1 MSPRFRPYA
10 TALLL
15 VLVASASIVTF
26 ELRGR
31 VPFSSDQS
39 IIALIGLDIL
49 EQGKHPVFCY
59 GSEYG
64 GTLEPHLLAATFG
77 LFGATPLVFRAT
89 LAVLV
94 VALILAVWALT
105 RRAFGERE
113 ALAAGLYLAIGP
125 SYFFYKGLTSDG
137 AYTSLLLLLAL
148 SLLFTLRIDAR
159 LLKHEKATLD
169 RLVLGGLLGAAWW
182 VHPLSVSI
190 AVPIAVFA
198 LSGPW
203 RAWLAPR
210 SLTLV
215 AAGFA
220 VGNFPWW
227 WRNVRHGFLSLKAPE
242 LAAAATSQGID
253 PLADRVADLF
263 HLGWGIVLGGRSAWG
278 HGSSFPGSLALAWAL
293 LVVLLLI
300 AAREVRRGETTLRRR
315 SAAMFGSI
323 LVTLPLLNLAIAR
336 TDFVDPR
343 YLVPAVLAIAP
354 LFGLALFAIRPRPF
368 ARPLTGLFAAA
379 ALVLNVSSQWTAPQL
394 AGREGGRFDLDGGRL
409 VAQLEAREVDSVYA
423 SYWTAYRIAFL
434 SRGKI
439 AASPFGT
446 ATHSFVR
453 DLDLQARVDAN
464 PHPRYLL
471 TGEDRRRLTEY
482 LERRA
487 LPHRRETFEGYT
499 LFSDLD
505 ASTTD
510 HLRICHCIPAA
521 VSPGDIGWLAIE
533 GPERIQQNEQE
544 IYTVRFRTHLLM
556 PLSNN
561 VHLSYRWRPADGS
574 ASIEGGR
581 ANIASKAMRGATV
594 QLDLPVVANLPPGRH
609 RLVIDLVEENLAW
622 FEDLGLPPK
631 SLEVIVEPGPASP
644 PAQ

>member
-1 MSPRFRPYA
+1 MSPRVRPYA

-49 EQGKHPVFCY
+49 ERGKHPVFCY

-64 GTLEPHLLAATFG
+64 GTLEPHLLAGTFG

-94 VALILAVWALT
+94 LALILTVWAFT

-137 AYTSLLLLLAL
+137 AYTSLLLLSALAL
-148 SLLFTLRIDAR
+148 WFTLRIDAR
-159 LLKHEKATLD
+159 LLRHEKATLD

-182 VHPLSVSI
+182 VHPLSVFL

-210 SLTLV
+210 SFALV
-215 AAGFA
+215 VAGFA

-242 LAAAATSQGID
+242 LAAAATSQGVD
-253 PLADRVADLF
+253 PLPERIADLF
-263 HLGWGIVLGGRSAWG
+263 QLGWGTLLGGRSAWG
-278 HGSSFPGSLALAWAL
+278 HGSSFLGSSVLAWAL
-293 LVVLLLI
+293 LAVLLLL
-300 AAREVRRGETTLRRR
+300 AVRETRQGETTLRRR

-343 YLVPAVLAIAP
+343 YLLPAVLATAP
-354 LFGLALFAIRPRPF
+354 LFGLALCALRPRPL
-368 ARPLTGLFAAA
+368 AGLLAAT
-379 ALVLNVSSQWTAPQL
+379 ALALNLGSQGKAPQL

-409 VAQLEAREVDSVYA
+409 VAQLEARGVDTVYA

-434 SRGKI
+434 SRGRI

-446 ATHSFVR
+446 STHSFVR
-453 DLDLQARVDAN
+453 DLDLQARVDAS

-471 TGEDRRRLTEY
+471 TGEDRRRLAEY

-487 LPHRRETFEGYT
+487 LPHRRDTFEGYT

-505 ASTTD
+505 ASTTER
-510 HLRICHCIPAA
+510 LRTCHCIPAA
-521 VSPGDIGWLAIE
+521 VSPGDIDWLDIL
-533 GPERIQQNEQE
+533 GPERIRQNAQE

-574 ASIEGGR
+574 APVEGGR

-594 QLDLPVVANLPPGRH
+594 ELDLPVVANLGPGRH

-631 SLEVIVEPGPASP
+631 ALEVTVEPGSAPRPAP
-644 PAQ
+644 